1 MDTPCIP
8 EPIIPTLIFRVLALF
23 NREMK
28 GILKNIKRGS
38 YGTDTSATIS
48 IFNWEPT
55 PIEKT
60 VSDMALSMNEILK
73 RKRSN

>member
-1 MDTPCIP
+1 
-8 EPIIPTLIFRVLALF
+8 
-23 NREMK
+23 MK

-38 YGTDTSATIS
+38 YKTDNSSTVS

-60 VSDMALSMNEILK
+60 VSDMALSMSKIL
-73 RKRSN
+73 RK

>member
-1 MDTPCIP
+1 
-8 EPIIPTLIFRVLALF
+8 
-23 NREMK
+23 MK

-38 YGTDTSATIS
+38 YSTDTSLTAS

-60 VSDMALSMNEILK
+60 VSDMALSMSEILK
-73 RKRSN
+73 RKRSG